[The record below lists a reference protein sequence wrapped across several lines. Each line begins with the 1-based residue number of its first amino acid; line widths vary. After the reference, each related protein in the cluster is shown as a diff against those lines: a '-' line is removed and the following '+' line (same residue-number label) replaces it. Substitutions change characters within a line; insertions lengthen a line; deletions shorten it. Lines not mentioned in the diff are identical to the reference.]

1 MRNRLIES
9 VSRINGII
17 KHTSIMEQNEINKEV
32 NTIKLILEV
41 IDNLTGGYY
50 SSELDKY
57 LYYGSM
63 NENNDMYKKISPI
76 LLSYAK
82 KYNPRT
88 YKYSESMFGIYK
100 NDKIGLYAN
109 NENEKSSDFFY
120 FWKTIDRMGDKLKFN
135 SFGGDKEKIL
145 KNLAVKIILDQYV
158 YNCTN
163 YIDSNTYKIINTN
176 EILSLNFIYASLLN
190 TSLFIKLGKLVEDN
204 VSNPIEAIM
213 GGKKVNSEK
222 TNNDSSVSNDDS
234 PVIKNVHINA
244 SGAAL
249 KEPGFMPALEKL
261 SSNIGVDKNDLL
273 KIMSKE
279 SGLNPKAVNKFSQAT
294 GLIQFMPKT
303 ANGLG
308 TSIDELYNMS
318 ATEQLKYVEMYFKKL
333 GVKPG
338 MDVGDLYILTF
349 YPAASGKP
357 NNHVI
362 ATKGSKVY
370 DQNYVL
376 DVNKNGEI
384 TVQDVRNS
392 VGVS

>member
-1 MRNRLIES
+1 
-9 VSRINGII
+9 
-17 KHTSIMEQNEINKEV
+17 
-32 NTIKLILEV
+32 
-41 IDNLTGGYY
+41 
-50 SSELDKY
+50 
-57 LYYGSM
+57 
-63 NENNDMYKKISPI
+63 
-76 LLSYAK
+76 
-82 KYNPRT
+82 
-88 YKYSESMFGIYK
+88 
-100 NDKIGLYAN
+100 
-109 NENEKSSDFFY
+109 
-120 FWKTIDRMGDKLKFN
+120 
-135 SFGGDKEKIL
+135 
-145 KNLAVKIILDQYV
+145 
-158 YNCTN
+158 
-163 YIDSNTYKIINTN
+163 
-176 EILSLNFIYASLLN
+176 LNFIYASLLN

-213 GGKKVNSEK
+213 DGNKVNSEK
-222 TNNDSSVSNDDS
+222 TNADSSVSNDDS

-249 KEPGFMPALEKL
+249 KEPGFMSALEKL

>member
-1 MRNRLIES
+1 MRNKLTES
-9 VSRINGII
+9 ISRINGII
-17 KHTSIMEQNEINKEV
+17 KHSIIMEQNEVNKDV
-32 NTIKLILEV
+32 NVTKLILTV

-50 SSELDKY
+50 SNELDNY
-57 LYYGSM
+57 LYYGTKNM
-63 NENNDMYKKISPI
+63 NNDVYNKISPI

-82 KYNPRT
+82 KHNPKT
-88 YKYSESMFGIYK
+88 YKYIDSMYGIYK
-100 NDKIGLYAN
+100 NDRIGLYAN

-120 FWKTIDRMGDKLKFN
+120 FWKTIDNMINKLKFN
-135 SFGGDKEKIL
+135 SFGGEKEEVL
-145 KNLAVKIILDQYV
+145 KNLATNIILDQYM
-158 YNCTN
+158 YNCK
-163 YIDSNTYKIINTN
+163 TYLDDEAYDIINSN
-176 EILSLNFIYASLLN
+176 EILSINFIYATLLN
-190 TSLFIKLGKLVEDN
+190 TNLFIRLGKLVEDN
-204 VSNPIEAIM
+204 ISNPVDAIM
-213 GGKKVNSEK
+213 GNKKVGTK
-222 TNNDSSVSNDDS
+222 TTDDISSKNDA

-244 SGAAL
+244 NGAAL
-249 KEPGFMPALEKL
+249 KEPTFMPALEKM
-261 SSNIGVDKNDLL
+261 SSNLGIDKNDLL

-279 SGLNPKAVNKFSQAT
+279 SGLNPKAINKYSQAT

-308 TSIDELYNMS
+308 TSVDELYNMS
-318 ATEQLKYVEMYFKKL
+318 ATEQLKYVEMYFKNL

-357 NNHVI
+357 NNHII

-370 DQNYVL
+370 DQNSVL